1 MALCASP
8 GPSSDRAAPALRE
21 PLGSSSAT
29 PALTASESNRSSLS
43 SQSVPL
49 ARGQS
54 ASTGADASNTADE
67 RGARGR
73 GRGRGTRRKAGEDA
87 SDDVDNADEA
97 VDNAVPQ
104 KRARGGSTSSTAR
117 ADAEAAERLILRY
130 QGSLAHALSAMAQAE
145 RREERER
152 LRRDSRRLGN
162 FRCGLY
168 GRGQDRDAAVQWEG
182 GTEEEDIE
190 SLRKRIED
198 QRRQVEEL
206 KKAFSKPVKARQRS
220 GQTLEEVE
228 EETWEQRELCNAKSD
243 AAKRYEAELA
253 DRARRLMI
261 ERSEHLRLYRMI
273 EEEDKLSFGSFQPL
287 RKRYQLLRLL
297 SRSSSTE
304 VYRAHDLHQMIP
316 CLVKIHHLHV
326 DSKVGERQ
334 EHIGLINSECEA
346 YKQFKSQNIAM
357 LLDHFAV
364 EEGSKYATIWEFC
377 EGDSFEAYVCRHSP
391 VPEKEA
397 RGIVLQILSFLRY
410 VESKGYPSK
419 NLDLKPNRL
428 TLRGGEVKFT
438 GIGFSH
444 LLGVKGL
451 RRVRS
456 HLEVTTDSPLETQE
470 DPLDG
475 SEGSSSVVLM
485 SGNIMF
491 ELLFG
496 RPPEVAVARAAP
508 AESFRISSSLG
519 AEPVQFP
526 ETPRISGEC
535 REFLS
540 RLLDRDRRMTVQ
552 QAYADPFMAPS
563 RKPQR
568 AN

>member
-8 GPSSDRAAPALRE
+8 GPSE
-21 PLGSSSAT
+21 PMGGASAT
-29 PALTASESNRSSLS
+29 AALTASESHRSSLS
-43 SQSVPL
+43 SQSAPL
-49 ARGQS
+49 VRGQS
-54 ASTGADASNTADE
+54 ASTAGDASTTGDAE
-67 RGARGR
+67 PEQQRGARGR
-73 GRGRGTRRKAGEDA
+73 GRGRGGRRKIGEDA

-97 VDNAVPQ
+97 DNAVPQ

-117 ADAEAAERLILRY
+117 ADTEAEKILRY

-162 FRCGLY
+162 FRRGLY
-168 GRGQDRDAAVQWEG
+168 GRSQDRDAAVQWEG

-190 SLRKRIED
+190 ILKKRIED
-198 QRRQVEEL
+198 QRRQVEEM
-206 KKAFSKPVKARQRS
+206 KKAFSKPPKARQRA

-243 AAKRYEAELA
+243 AAKRYETELA
-253 DRARRLMI
+253 DRVRRLTV
-261 ERSEHLRLYRMI
+261 ERSEHLRLYRMV

-304 VYRAHDLHQMIP
+304 IYKAHDLKDLIP
-316 CLVKIHHLHV
+316 CLVKIHHLNF
-326 DSKVGERQ
+326 DSKVDARQ
-334 EHIGLINSECEA
+334 EHLGHINSECEA
-346 YKQFKSQNIAM
+346 YKQLKCQNIAM

-397 RGIVLQILSFLRY
+397 RGVLLQILSFLRY

-444 LLGVKGL
+444 LRGVKEI
-451 RRVRS
+451 RRARS
-456 HLEVTTDSPLETQE
+456 TLEVASDSLPLESQE

-485 SGNIMF
+485 SGTIMF

-508 AESFRISSSLG
+508 AESSFSIASPSW

-526 ETPRISGEC
+526 ESPRISVEC

-540 RLLDRDRRMTVQ
+540 RLLDRDRRVTVQ
-552 QAYADPFMAPS
+552 QAYSDPFMAAPS
-563 RKPQR
+563 RKWQR
-568 AN
+568 AG